1 MGIIK
6 IDIGSGEEIGNSE
19 NSDTQNNDEQKPEVK
34 ENDYPRTELQIPLN
48 TEIERQNELPPGF
61 FVDIERIDEILK
73 KEPRKSN

>member
-48 TEIERQNELPPGF
+48 TEIERQSELPPGF